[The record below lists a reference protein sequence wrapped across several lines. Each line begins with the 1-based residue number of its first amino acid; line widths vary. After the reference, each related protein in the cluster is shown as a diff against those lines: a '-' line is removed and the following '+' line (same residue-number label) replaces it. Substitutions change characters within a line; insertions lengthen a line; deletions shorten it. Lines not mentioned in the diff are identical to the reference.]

1 MPIVEVKLLEGRTKA
16 MKATLIKAVTD
27 AVETSLGV
35 PRESI
40 RVLLVEIAPEHW
52 GAGGVPKG

>member
-1 MPIVEVKLLEGRTKA
+1 MPIVEVKLLEGRSKA
-16 MKATLIKAVTD
+16 MKAALIKSVTD

-40 RVLLVEIAPEHW
+40 RVLLTEIPPEHW